1 MKRLLIVLCA
11 PLLLTGCLLSPGRFV
26 SELHLLDNDRF
37 AFTYEGEIEML
48 ALSKLAKMAEGE
60 EQVFEAECYDD
71 EWDIRECTSAEVED
85 QRAQW
90 DAEAE
95 ERRATAR
102 REAEEMRVL
111 LGDIDPNDP
120 AAADEIA
127 ARMQRQRG
135 WERVSYLGE
144 GLFDVEF
151 AVEGTL
157 THDFVFP
164 TLEGML
170 GATPF
175 VSVNLRE
182 DGKVRVDAPG
192 YFSRAKDNPMFGS
205 ASIAKMALAEA
216 DASGEAP
223 RIVRPEGTFTLV
235 TSGRILANNTDEGP
249 APHAQGNALEWTIGP
264 ATHQPPTALIAFDR

>member
-26 SELHLLDNDRF
+26 SELYLLDNDRF

-71 EWDIRECTSAEVED
+71 EWDIRECTSAEVEK

-95 ERRATAR
+95 ERRATAGR
-102 REAEEMRVL
+102 GAGEMPDL
-111 LGDIDPNDP
+111 LGESDPNDP
-120 AAADEIA
+120 AAAEEIA
-127 ARMQRQRG
+127 APMQRQRG
-135 WERVSYLGE
+135 WERVSYIGE

-249 APHAQGNALEWTIGP
+249 APHAQGQALEWTIGP

>member
-1 MKRLLIVLCA
+1 
-11 PLLLTGCLLSPGRFV
+11 
-26 SELHLLDNDRF
+26 
-37 AFTYEGEIEML
+37 
-48 ALSKLAKMAEGE
+48 
-60 EQVFEAECYDD
+60 
-71 EWDIRECTSAEVED
+71 
-85 QRAQW
+85 
-90 DAEAE
+90 
-95 ERRATAR
+95 
-102 REAEEMRVL
+102 MRVL

-135 WERVSYLGE
+135 WERVSYIGE

-235 TSGRILANNTDEGP
+235 TNGRILANNTDEGP
-249 APHAQGNALEWTIGP
+249 APHAQGQALEWTIGP

>member
-1 MKRLLIVLCA
+1 
-11 PLLLTGCLLSPGRFV
+11 
-26 SELHLLDNDRF
+26 
-37 AFTYEGEIEML
+37 ML

-71 EWDIRECTSAEVED
+71 EWDIRECTSAEVEG

-249 APHAQGNALEWTIGP
+249 APHAQGQALEWTIGP